1 MKEGDEIKL
10 DCTKCGRADKKH
22 INKIEAIVDLRL
34 ILLGVLLGLI
44 TTIILWNLYGAIGA
58 ISLAIPLLMWVQ
70 ETKSTNSFN
79 KYTIRR
85 K

>member
-1 MKEGDEIKL
+1 MQEGDEIKVQ
-10 DCTKCGRADKKH
+10 CKKCGRADKKH
-22 INKIEAIVDLRL
+22 INKVDAIIDLRL
-34 ILLGVLLGLI
+34 ILVGIILGLI

-58 ISLAIPLLMWVQ
+58 VSLAIPFLMWIQ
-70 ETKSTNSFN
+70 ESNSKSSFN